1 MGGAWDKLERA
12 ATWEESRE
20 VTSSTTLTSWVGLG
34 SSWKGGDVGGV
45 AGGDVV
51 DNLDVM
57 GGAWVM
63 RRAGLVLEW
72 SLLTGVTLSLRSLR

>member
-1 MGGAWDKLERA
+1 MVWHKLERA

-34 SSWKGGDVGGV
+34 SSWKGGDVGRV
-45 AGGDVV
+45 AGSDVV

-57 GGAWVM
+57 GGA
-63 RRAGLVLEW
+63 
-72 SLLTGVTLSLRSLR
+72 